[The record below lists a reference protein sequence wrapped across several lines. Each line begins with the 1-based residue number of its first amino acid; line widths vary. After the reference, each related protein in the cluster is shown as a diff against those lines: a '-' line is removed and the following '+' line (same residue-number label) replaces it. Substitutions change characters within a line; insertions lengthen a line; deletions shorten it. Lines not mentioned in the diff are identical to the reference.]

1 MGMLPAS
8 SCTRLTAPQEP
19 QVLGPRA
26 AVVCS
31 PWCACWGGTAC
42 PCAQARPVGRS
53 GSGRV
58 QTFLRLCPPVQ
69 AEFAMFSGTH
79 VERDFVEAPSQ
90 MLENWVW
97 EKEPLLRMS
106 QHYRTGDTI
115 PQELLDKLIKSRQA
129 NTGARGGGW
138 WGCSPAQASG
148 GRGSPSRL
156 TQ

>member
-1 MGMLPAS
+1 M
-8 SCTRLTAPQEP
+8 
-19 QVLGPRA
+19 
-26 AVVCS
+26 
-31 PWCACWGGTAC
+31 
-42 PCAQARPVGRS
+42 GRS

-58 QTFLRLCPPVQ
+58 QTFLRLCPPTQ

-129 NTGARGGGW
+129 NTGARGGAALLPRPLG
-138 WGCSPAQASG
+138 GEGVLHASPIEGRHVPSWVFSTAWSGAQSQPPHLLPPPRSLQLAPDRPG
-148 GRGSPSRL
+148 
-156 TQ
+156 